1 MPSGSSDRRVQD
13 LEEAA
18 LQRIEA
24 LMVSSSPKQAIRS
37 TAPAAPEAAGDCAD
51 AAGPDD
57 SIKPH

>member
-1 MPSGSSDRRVQD
+1 MPSDSSDRRLQD

-18 LQRIEA
+18 LQRIEV

-37 TAPAAPEAAGDCAD
+37 TAPAAPEVAGERAGAD
-51 AAGPDD
+51 GPDD

>member
-1 MPSGSSDRRVQD
+1 MSSGSSDRRPLD

-37 TAPAAPEAAGDCAD
+37 TAPAAPEAAGDRAD
-51 AAGPDD
+51 ADGPEDGV
-57 SIKPH
+57 KPH

>member
-1 MPSGSSDRRVQD
+1 MPSGSSDRRLQD

-37 TAPAAPEAAGDCAD
+37 RALAAPEAAGDRAD
-51 AAGPDD
+51 AADPEDGV
-57 SIKPH
+57 KPH